1 MKKTLYLIVALAAL
15 MTSCASTKSGGWGNT
30 SHEVDLKSRS
40 INYYDLTVDPVGV
53 TYTIDIS
60 TKEGRIKLD
69 GLNLNQAKEM
79 VLQEAAM
86 MNNAAKLVEPK
97 FTYLKEGK
105 DILRITVFG
114 FPARYK

>member
-1 MKKTLYLIVALAAL
+1 MKKSIYLIFGLAAL
-15 MTSCASTKSGGWGNT
+15 LCSCSTTRSGGWGNT
-30 SHEVDLKSRS
+30 DQDVDVKTRS
-40 INYYDLTVDPVGV
+40 INYYDLTVDPVGI

-69 GLNLNQAKEM
+69 GLNLAQAKEL

-86 MNNAAKLVEPK
+86 MNNAAKIVDPK
-97 FTYLKEGK
+97 FSFLKEGK
-105 DILRITVFG
+105 DIIRITVFG